1 MQIWAAIDL
10 RNGHCVR
17 LLQGDY
23 QQETVYDDDPE
34 AVAARWVSQGA
45 GYLHLVDLDGAREGR
60 PVNVEAVRRILA
72 TVDVPC
78 ELGGGIRDES
88 TIDQLLNMGLSRL
101 IIGTRALQEPAW
113 FRRMSRSYPQR
124 LVLGVDARDGYVA
137 TEGWLQTSQLAAPD
151 LARQFNQEP
160 LAAVIYTDI
169 ATDGTLAGP
178 NLPGVRQ
185 MCSAVQLPVIASG
198 GVGCAEDVA
207 RLAATSVA
215 GCIIGKAL
223 YEGKVTMA
231 DALAAASAGQV
242 EPG

>member
-23 QQETVYDDDPE
+23 QQETVYDDDPP
-34 AVAARWVSQGA
+34 AVAARWVREGA
-45 GYLHLVDLDGAREGR
+45 QYLHLVDLDGAREGR
-60 PVNVEAVRRILA
+60 PVNLEAVQKILA

-78 ELGGGIRDES
+78 ELGGGIRDEE
-88 TIDQLLNMGLSRL
+88 TVERLLDMGLSRL
-101 IIGTRALQEPAW
+101 IVGTRALQKPAW
-113 FRRMSRSYPQR
+113 FRQMVRRYPDK

-137 TEGWLQTSQLAAPD
+137 TDGWLQTSQLPATE
-151 LARQFNQEP
+151 LAQQFNDEP

-169 ATDGTLAGP
+169 ATDGTLTGP
-178 NLPGVRQ
+178 NLPAVRQ
-185 MCSAVQLPVIASG
+185 MREAVNLPVIASG

-207 RLAATSVA
+207 RLAETSVA

-223 YEGKVTMA
+223 YEGKLTMA
-231 DALAAASAGQV
+231 DALAAASSAEV
-242 EPG
+242 